1 MCQLMIENDPMTTIQ
16 ARVPPSGRFLYGRL
30 ESGVVDS
37 SRKSSWGGA
46 LDASSVRA

>member
-1 MCQLMIENDPMTTIQ
+1 MPVMIENDPMTTIQ
-16 ARVPPSGRFLYGRL
+16 ARVPPSGKVSLWSARER
-30 ESGVVDS
+30 VVDS